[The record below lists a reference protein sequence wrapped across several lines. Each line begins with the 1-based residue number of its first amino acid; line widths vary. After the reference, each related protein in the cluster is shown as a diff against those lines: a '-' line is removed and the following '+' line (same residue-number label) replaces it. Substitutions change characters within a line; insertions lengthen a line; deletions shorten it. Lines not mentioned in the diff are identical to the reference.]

1 MVSALGNHVQQMTT
15 VQAADEGAACA
26 TLAQGICQCEAAH
39 DLTCADL
46 QRGVGAEGDFQK
58 STFVD
63 KCIFFFIKYL
73 C

>member
-1 MVSALGNHVQQMTT
+1 
-15 VQAADEGAACA
+15 
-26 TLAQGICQCEAAH
+26 
-39 DLTCADL
+39 LTCADL